1 MLLTNEDYLNIE
13 RDLCKRSFA
22 DFVKRAWPVL
32 EPSTELKWGWAVQ
45 AICDHLEAVHY
56 GQIKRLLMN
65 VPPGSMKSLL
75 VGVMFP
81 AWEWGPR
88 GRPETRYLGT
98 AHKQDLAVRDNM
110 KCRRLITSGWY
121 QSLWSV
127 ELTGDQNA
135 KTKFENS
142 KTGFREAM
150 AFTSMTGAR
159 GDRVLLDDPHSV
171 DDANSSAYLEA
182 ANTTFREALP
192 SRVNNNDSA
201 IIIIMQRLHENDV
214 SAHALEL
221 GYDHLVIPMRY
232 EGESRSKTA
241 LGWTDPRTQHGEL
254 MFPERFSEQQVVEL
268 EDSLLEYA
276 TAGQLQQRPS
286 PRAGGLIK
294 PERIEIVDALPAKAR
309 RFTRGWDLAAT
320 KDAGDATAGVKLTI
334 IDGVTYI
341 IDLTHARGTADEVEN
356 LLVSTSQ
363 LDGNDTTQSIPQD
376 PGQAGKSQAS
386 YLSKKLAGVTFEFT
400 TESGDKAVRASPV
413 IAQINAGNVKMVR
426 APWNQAFIEEMKLF
440 PKGKYDDRIDGLSR
454 AYNKHALD
462 GYTDYGSLL

>member
-110 KCRRLITSGWY
+110 KC
-121 QSLWSV
+121 
-127 ELTGDQNA
+127 
-135 KTKFENS
+135 
-142 KTGFREAM
+142 
-150 AFTSMTGAR
+150 
-159 GDRVLLDDPHSV
+159 P
-171 DDANSSAYLEA
+171 
-182 ANTTFREALP
+182 LP